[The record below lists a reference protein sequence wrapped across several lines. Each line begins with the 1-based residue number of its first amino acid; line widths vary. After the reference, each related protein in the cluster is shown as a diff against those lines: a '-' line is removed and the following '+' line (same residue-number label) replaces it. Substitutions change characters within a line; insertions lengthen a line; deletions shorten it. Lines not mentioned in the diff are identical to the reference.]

1 MLEVRRLLVKNTV
14 AGIANIGHQGA
25 ARMVQVDVLMASE
38 QVLQWDLKLVV
49 FVGTRTNA
57 LIV

>member
-1 MLEVRRLLVKNTV
+1 
-14 AGIANIGHQGA
+14 
-25 ARMVQVDVLMASE
+25 MVQVDVLMASE